1 MINDI
6 LNAIL
11 ASLEK
16 EYPNINKYIENVEQ
30 GFSTPCFFVN
40 FLGYDKENLNEND
53 RFLRE
58 KETIDIQVIY
68 FPKEE
73 KDRRTEKRQIANIIP
88 NLVRCVEYIQL
99 YDKKIRANSSKA
111 VVVDDTAQ
119 VLVSFDFNTVIKF
132 KGQYME
138 KLEKVGGNL
147 GR

>member
-16 EYPNINKYIENVEQ
+16 EYSNINKYIEDVEQ
-30 GFSTPCFFVN
+30 GFITPCFFVN
-40 FLGYDKENLNEND
+40 VLGYDKENLNEND

-99 YDKKIRANSSKA
+99 CDKKIRANSSKA

>member
-138 KLEKVGGNL
+138 KLEKVGGSL

>member
-16 EYPNINKYIENVEQ
+16 EYPKINKYVENVEQ

-40 FLGYDKENLNEND
+40 LMEYSKENLNEND

-58 KETIDIQVIY
+58 KETIDIQVIC

>member
-1 MINDI
+1 MNLI
-6 LNAIL
+6 
-11 ASLEK
+11 
-16 EYPNINKYIENVEQ
+16 EYNK
-30 GFSTPCFFVN
+30 T
-40 FLGYDKENLNEND
+40 NLNEGE

-88 NLVRCVEYIQL
+88 KLARCVERIKL
-99 YDKKIRANSSKA
+99 YNKTIRANSSKS
-111 VVVDDTAQ
+111 VIVDDTAQ
-119 VLVSFDFNTVIKF
+119 VLVSFDFNTIMRF

-138 KLEKVGGNL
+138 RLEKVGGNI